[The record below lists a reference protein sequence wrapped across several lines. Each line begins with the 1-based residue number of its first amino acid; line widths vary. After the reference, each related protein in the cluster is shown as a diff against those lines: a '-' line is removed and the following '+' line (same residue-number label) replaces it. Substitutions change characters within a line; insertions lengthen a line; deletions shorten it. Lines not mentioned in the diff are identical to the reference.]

1 MIARCRRLGHSRSQT
16 TGMTEQTTYLLDVN
30 VLLALSHAAH
40 VHHDRAHGWWSQRA
54 ETCRWA
60 TAPVTESGLLRL
72 LGSPGVMGDSLPIS
86 AGLSVLDQACQD
98 SSHVFLVDGTS
109 LLRPFV
115 STSHLQ
121 GYRQVTDVHLVN
133 LAARHGAVLAT
144 LDARLSAMLAP
155 EDRRHVELVR
165 DAP

>member
-1 MIARCRRLGHSRSQT
+1 
-16 TGMTEQTTYLLDVN
+16 MTEHTTYLLDVN

-40 VHHDRAHGWWSQRA
+40 VHHDRAHGWWSQRV

-72 LGSPGVMGDSLPIS
+72 LGNPAVIGEPLTIS
-86 AGLSVLDQACQD
+86 AGLAVLDQACQG
-98 SSHVFLVDGTS
+98 SSHVFLIDDTS
-109 LLRPFV
+109 LLRPLV

-121 GYRQVTDVHLVN
+121 GYRQVSDLHLVN

-144 LDARLSAMLAP
+144 LDARLSTMLAP
-155 EDRRHVELVR
+155 QDRRHVELVR